1 MCLFSRG
8 LLISYLHFEQ
18 QKKRPRREGIVTI
31 LKTVGNRFFRIAP
44 SYYTVMLLAI
54 VVGIYLND
62 KSQFLMLEN
71 VEENCKK

>member
-1 MCLFSRG
+1 M
-8 LLISYLHFEQ
+8 
-18 QKKRPRREGIVTI
+18 TI

-44 SYYTVMLLAI
+44 SYYTVLLLAM

-71 VEENCKK
+71 MEENCKQ